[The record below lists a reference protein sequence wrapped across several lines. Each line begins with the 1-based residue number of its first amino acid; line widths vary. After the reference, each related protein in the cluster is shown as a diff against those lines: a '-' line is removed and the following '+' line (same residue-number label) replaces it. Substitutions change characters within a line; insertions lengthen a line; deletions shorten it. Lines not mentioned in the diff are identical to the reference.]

1 MARQTIHK
9 LKVYYPDNKHVHCMH
24 CVHLYMS
31 ALEVGPCNEC
41 LKHSNN
47 VTLNVAVRI
56 TCTRYPSLVILG
68 INEKVPPNKQ
78 TNKQT
83 KQNKQTVAHI
93 FSSVWHLLITLINSV
108 CLNMSTSKCFWFVN
122 KLL

>member
-1 MARQTIHK
+1 
-9 LKVYYPDNKHVHCMH
+9 MH

-83 KQNKQTVAHI
+83 NKTKQTNRSPYIQFRLAFI
-93 FSSVWHLLITLINSV
+93 NYTNQQCLLEYEY
-108 CLNMSTSKCFWFVN
+108 K
-122 KLL
+122 